1 MASHITP
8 EQAFEDE
15 RKAAIRAELS
25 NVLDPCSCA
34 SDHPINIVDFG
45 LVEEIEI
52 DDHGHVGVTLLL
64 TSQRCTY
71 FINMSDEIVE
81 RVSQLPAVESVDVHQ
96 STEGKIWTPDRMS
109 ETERAARR
117 ERFHERMESAGITPH
132 AERS

>member
-15 RKAAIRAELS
+15 RKTAIRAELS

-45 LVEEIEI
+45 LIEEIEI

-71 FINMSDEIVE
+71 FIDMSDEIVE